1 MFEQKLFCLFVCLF
15 VQIIQTFFVCTSLCS
30 IIVLLSLS
38 LTQGEPG
45 AMGLPGLEGLPGP
58 KVSINTVKKKK
69 VTVSAGGSVY
79 SLLFSILK
87 QK

>member
-1 MFEQKLFCLFVCLF
+1 
-15 VQIIQTFFVCTSLCS
+15 
-30 IIVLLSLS
+30 
-38 LTQGEPG
+38 
-45 AMGLPGLEGLPGP
+45 MGLPGLEGLPGP